1 MSAALVAAATT
12 GKSFEQLAAPGAD
25 SPYIAYCWASGLI
38 EFGWFVPREAIE
50 IVRGG
55 QAEVKRAM
63 CVAARHG
70 KGAGEGQLLVPGIPE
85 ARGQAARA
93 ELLHTFL
100 GRCSQT
106 SRPGLN
112 WNVPKDV
119 ERRA

>member
-63 CVAARHG
+63 CVAARH
-70 KGAGEGQLLVPGIPE
+70 KGASEGQLLVPGIPE
-85 ARGQAARA
+85 ARGQQAKGDALAAF
-93 ELLHTFL
+93 LSLHAKA
-100 GRCSQT
+100 

-112 WNVPKDV
+112 WNVPKGV